1 MRAQPELLDDR
12 YRVLTVLA
20 SGGSSVVYLAHHAS
34 LGREVAIK
42 VVRPEVFA
50 DDADVEGY
58 LLEARIIAALSH
70 PNILTVHDV
79 GRLPDGRPYIVMEY
93 VSGRS
98 MSRLLEGGQVLPID
112 VAFDVMDQIL
122 AALEHAHAHGVV
134 HRDIKPGNVLLRQ
147 RSTERPVAKLA
158 DFGIAKI
165 TATDEAQ
172 LTQLGMVV
180 GTPRYMAPEQ
190 AAGEAVDARA
200 DLYSVGVVMYR
211 ALTGQRVFPGEAP
224 AELCLHHLRTEPK
237 PLRQVAPH
245 LDIPPPLEAI
255 VLRCLAKRPED
266 RYPTAEALLEDL
278 ERARFAVLG
287 PRSTS
292 QESMEPRPVPPVVA
306 AARAPI
312 VVAAPPPVALLVT
325 GGLLFAA
332 GLGLGMWIAL

>member
-112 VAFDVMDQIL
+112 VAFDVMEQV
-122 AALEHAHAHGVV
+122 AAGLGHAHRHGVV
-134 HRDIKPGNVLLRQ
+134 HRDIKPANILLRQ
-147 RSTERPVAKLA
+147 RSTGRPVAKVA
-158 DFGIAKI
+158 DFGIASVAAAKDGGHAAAYI
-165 TATDEAQ
+165 
-172 LTQLGMVV
+172 
-180 GTPRYMAPEQ
+180 GTPHYMSPEQ
-190 AAGEAVDARA
+190 AAGEPVVPAS
-200 DLYSVGVVMYR
+200 DLYSLGVVMYR

>member
-1 MRAQPELLDDR
+1 
-12 YRVLTVLA
+12 
-20 SGGSSVVYLAHHAS
+20 
-34 LGREVAIK
+34 
-42 VVRPEVFA
+42 
-50 DDADVEGY
+50 
-58 LLEARIIAALSH
+58 
-70 PNILTVHDV
+70 
-79 GRLPDGRPYIVMEY
+79 
-93 VSGRS
+93 
-98 MSRLLEGGQVLPID
+98 VLPID

-134 HRDIKPGNVLLRQ
+134 HRDIKPGNVMLTRD
-147 RSTERPVAKLA
+147 ERVKLV